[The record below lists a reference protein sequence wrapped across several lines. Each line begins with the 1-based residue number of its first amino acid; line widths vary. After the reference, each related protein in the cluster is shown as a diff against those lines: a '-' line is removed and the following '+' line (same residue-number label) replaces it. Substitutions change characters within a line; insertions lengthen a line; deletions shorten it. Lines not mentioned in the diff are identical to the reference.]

1 MNITEHSVLIQ
12 SDFDY
17 YILDLNLTMCD
28 RFRISNILLLA
39 RLYLNLDTFFQ
50 VSIVSIHEN
59 YINWETIDIIESL
72 GHFQC
77 ELVFKIIRNEIQ
89 L

>member
-1 MNITEHSVLIQ
+1 MYDH
-12 SDFDY
+12 
-17 YILDLNLTMCD
+17 
-28 RFRISNILLLA
+28 FRISNVLLLI
-39 RLYLNLDTFFQ
+39 RLYTANLDTFFQ
-50 VSIVSIHEN
+50 VIIVSIHEN

-77 ELVFKIIRNEIQ
+77 ELVFKIIRNENK